1 VKVVG
6 EVLRVLAI
14 VLGVNKLYTTAV
26 CMVSGDLLVASV
38 VASVGE

>member
-14 VLGVNKLYTTAV
+14 VLGVNKLYATAV
-26 CMVSGDLLVASV
+26 CMVLGDLLVASV